1 MDGDFGCQTEAAVDV
16 PQSSAI
22 HIIYTLH
29 GDAKVVDGLMLAD
42 GITAG
47 SHLKVRG
54 QAAVTETRLQSEM
67 TIQSVLQCQ

>member
-47 SHLKVRG
+47 SHLKV
-54 QAAVTETRLQSEM
+54 
-67 TIQSVLQCQ
+67 

>member
-22 HIIYTLH
+22 HIIYSLH

-54 QAAVTETRLQSEM
+54 QAAVAKTRFQPEAM
-67 TIQSVLQCQ
+67 IQSVFQSQ